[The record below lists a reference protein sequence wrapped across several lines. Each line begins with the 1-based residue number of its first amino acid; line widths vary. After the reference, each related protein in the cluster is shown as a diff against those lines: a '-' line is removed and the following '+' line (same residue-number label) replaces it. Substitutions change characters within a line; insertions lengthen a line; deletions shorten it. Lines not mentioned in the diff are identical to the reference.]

1 MAANL
6 TIDKI
11 FADNLGTAFGGCV
24 RDQSLNL
31 FSPEIARSAGANWNP
46 LPFFGRGESAFSR
59 PLGSPPAG
67 HRTLGGIGRHSRT
80 ES

>member
-24 RDQSLNL
+24 RDQLESSAL
-31 FSPEIARSAGANWNP
+31 F
-46 LPFFGRGESAFSR
+46 R
-59 PLGSPPAG
+59 P
-67 HRTLGGIGRHSRT
+67 R
-80 ES
+80 

>member
-31 FSPEIARSAGANWNP
+31 F
-46 LPFFGRGESAFSR
+46 FS
-59 PLGSPPAG
+59 
-67 HRTLGGIGRHSRT
+67 
-80 ES
+80 